1 MENITENTERT
12 QQNSPSN
19 KIGKIIAV
27 SLIVLAAISLA
38 VFGIR
43 KLSQNA
49 QEQRFEELAAQNT
62 IPVEAV
68 VTPAAKPES
77 TEPEPTESEPESKD
91 NLTILE
97 KLNVP
102 IPEKEV
108 DFAKLQTETNPD
120 IYAWIYIP
128 DSMIDY
134 PVLQHPTDNTHY
146 LDYNLDGSKGY
157 PGCIYT
163 ENYNK
168 KDFSDPVTVLYG
180 HNMKKGTMFAG
191 LHKYEDAQYFEEH
204 PYVYIYTPEKL
215 LVYQIFAS
223 CEYSDKHIL
232 LSHDFSKAKEVED
245 FLGELTSYV
254 VVGNNYN
261 KGVEVTSGD
270 NLLVLSTCIGNK
282 PNNRYLVAGVLLNAD

>member
-91 NLTILE
+91 NQTSLE

-146 LDYNLDGSKGY
+146 LDYNLD
-157 PGCIYT
+157 C
-163 ENYNK
+163 NK
-168 KDFSDPVTVLYG
+168 F
-180 HNMKKGTMFAG
+180 
-191 LHKYEDAQYFEEH
+191 
-204 PYVYIYTPEKL
+204 
-215 LVYQIFAS
+215 
-223 CEYSDKHIL
+223 
-232 LSHDFSKAKEVED
+232 
-245 FLGELTSYV
+245 
-254 VVGNNYN
+254 
-261 KGVEVTSGD
+261 
-270 NLLVLSTCIGNK
+270 
-282 PNNRYLVAGVLLNAD
+282 

>member
-1 MENITENTERT
+1 MENMEKT
-12 QQNSPSN
+12 QNSPSN

-27 SLIVLAAISLA
+27 SLIVLAAISLTG
-38 VFGIR
+38 FGIR

-68 VTPAAKPES
+68 TVPAAEPES
-77 TEPEPTESEPESKD
+77 AGSEPAESEPESED

-134 PVLQHPTDNTHY
+134 PVLQHPTDNSYY

-204 PYVYIYTPEKL
+204 PYVYMYTPKKL

-232 LSHDFSKAKEVED
+232 LSHDFSKTKAVED

-261 KGVEVTSGD
+261 KEVEVTSED

-282 PNNRYLVAGVLLNAD
+282 PNNRYLVVGVLLNAD

>member
-232 LSHDFSKAKEVED
+232 LSHDCSKAKEVED

>member
-1 MENITENTERT
+1 MENMEKT
-12 QQNSPSN
+12 QNSPSN

-38 VFGIR
+38 VFGIQ
-43 KLSQNA
+43 KLRQNA

-68 VTPAAKPES
+68 TVPAAEPES
-77 TEPEPTESEPESKD
+77 AGPEPAESEPESED

-108 DFAKLQTETNPD
+108 DFAKLQTETNSD

-232 LSHDFSKAKEVED
+232 LSHDFSKPKAVED

-261 KGVEVTSGD
+261 KGVEVTSED

-282 PNNRYLVAGVLLNAD
+282 PNNRYLVVGALLNAD